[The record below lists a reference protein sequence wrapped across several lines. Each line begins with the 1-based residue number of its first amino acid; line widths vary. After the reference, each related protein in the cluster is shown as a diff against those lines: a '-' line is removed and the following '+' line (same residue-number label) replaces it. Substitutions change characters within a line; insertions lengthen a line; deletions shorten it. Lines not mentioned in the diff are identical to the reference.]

1 MAKGKYTYSKKVP
14 INGQGPARG
23 PMLGPVSPP
32 AVPWS
37 DGIFPYVDPVT
48 KRLYVDIGGVTIT
61 IGAGDIEIGAVELKN
76 ATTDDRVNVEADGGK
91 NAVYVQSISLKA
103 VLDAIKA
110 KTDNLDITLTAL
122 AVLLETINAV
132 CAGDI
137 ASAATDSGNPVKV
150 GGKAFSGTPT
160 AVTDGQRVNAWYDL
174 NGRQV
179 VKGDLTSGDI
189 AEGGTDSGN
198 PVKVGGK
205 VQNTNITALADGKRA
220 GMAMDSEGRQV
231 VTPHGDRSLVTDN
244 QITLTTTTE
253 TTLLAQVASTFLDL
267 LSLVITNTSATGVN
281 VKIRDTTGGT
291 VKINIYVPANDTR
304 GVVFQV
310 PKNQAAVNTN
320 WTAQL
325 SGAVSSIEIMAQ
337 AVKKKG

>member
-76 ATTDDRVNVEADGGK
+76 ATTDDRVNVEADGG
-91 NAVYVQSISLKA
+91 N
-103 VLDAIKA
+103 
-110 KTDNLDITLTAL
+110 
-122 AVLLETINAV
+122 NAV

-231 VTPHGDRSLVTDN
+231 VTPHGDRGLITDN

-267 LSLVITNTSATGVN
+267 LSLVIANTSATGVN

-325 SGAVSSIEIMAQ
+325 SGAVSSIEIMTP